1 MRKRNMIRWIFGIP
15 AIVLILIGIILFC
28 EPDRSGITRAAAAK
42 SVALALISP
51 EELNAWEKEYGASHF
66 PADAMGEWYVP
77 YLDYLYEA
85 GYLDEADTP
94 ADREHAE
101 GALTYLEAAQIA
113 KKASVDTKG
122 SALEKRHGK
131 NKACP
136 EDTWWL
142 FYETFLKAVDQD
154 GAVQEESIKVYGTPE
169 NIQGCP
175 AWTAYTSLGTV
186 TFYGLSLDSYV
197 DHELSVWVRDGELI
211 HVKKD
216 MGQNTLYRN
225 VWILNGDS
233 QSLMVYIG
241 NIQRKLS
248 FQKSCK
254 KPEELAG
261 NLADIS
267 MEHGKITKVS
277 LKKERISGK
286 VLSVRD
292 DAIELE
298 GYGSVPLDTEYKVLK
313 TYGDVKRLPLSEIL
327 VGSSSQEFVVAKG
340 MICAVIKEREDTA
353 KQIRVLILGDGFQDK
368 THQTVEISCPGSVKE
383 IQGEEEKE
391 LEPGSMVSVTTG
403 DGSCSAQRL
412 ILEPET
418 GTELTVTSLNRSQ
431 GHPSYAGR
439 LEILDTEEGL
449 VLVNELPLEDYL
461 KKVVPSE
468 MPASYEKEALKAQA
482 VCARTYAYMQMKSN
496 SYRSYGAQID
506 DSTQFQVYNNVE
518 TDAKTTQAVQETY
531 GKMLYYD
538 GNPVTAYYFSTSC
551 GTTTNAAIW
560 DSDPEQTPYLRSL
573 SLQTARSRLSF
584 ENEDAFAQFIKNK
597 EFPAYDASYPFYRWN
612 LKTNGNVIA
621 AHVAG
626 VGTVTD
632 VSVTERGPGG
642 VAMKLLVKGSE
653 GERIITGQNA
663 IRSAL
668 GDSSLS
674 INRGDGKTSEGWELL
689 PSGFLIVEAAGTDQN
704 GVAQFRIYGG
714 GYGHGVGMSQNGAQA
729 MAKTGVNYE
738 EILKYF
744 YDGVT
749 IEEKESADA
758 S

>member
-1 MRKRNMIRWIFGIP
+1 M
-15 AIVLILIGIILFC
+15 
-28 EPDRSGITRAAAAK
+28 
-42 SVALALISP
+42 
-51 EELNAWEKEYGASHF
+51 
-66 PADAMGEWYVP
+66 
-77 YLDYLYEA
+77 
-85 GYLDEADTP
+85 
-94 ADREHAE
+94 
-101 GALTYLEAAQIA
+101 
-113 KKASVDTKG
+113 
-122 SALEKRHGK
+122 
-131 NKACP
+131 
-136 EDTWWL
+136 
-142 FYETFLKAVDQD
+142 
-154 GAVQEESIKVYGTPE
+154 QEESIKVYGTPE

-403 DGSCSAQRL
+403 
-412 ILEPET
+412 
-418 GTELTVTSLNRSQ
+418 
-431 GHPSYAGR
+431 
-439 LEILDTEEGL
+439 
-449 VLVNELPLEDYL
+449 
-461 KKVVPSE
+461 
-468 MPASYEKEALKAQA
+468 MEA
-482 VCARTYAYMQMKSN
+482 
-496 SYRSYGAQID
+496 
-506 DSTQFQVYNNVE
+506 
-518 TDAKTTQAVQETY
+518 
-531 GKMLYYD
+531 
-538 GNPVTAYYFSTSC
+538 
-551 GTTTNAAIW
+551 
-560 DSDPEQTPYLRSL
+560 
-573 SLQTARSRLSF
+573 
-584 ENEDAFAQFIKNK
+584 
-597 EFPAYDASYPFYRWN
+597 
-612 LKTNGNVIA
+612 A
-621 AHVAG
+621 AH
-626 VGTVTD
+626 
-632 VSVTERGPGG
+632 
-642 VAMKLLVKGSE
+642 
-653 GERIITGQNA
+653 
-663 IRSAL
+663 SA
-668 GDSSLS
+668 
-674 INRGDGKTSEGWELL
+674 
-689 PSGFLIVEAAGTDQN
+689 
-704 GVAQFRIYGG
+704 
-714 GYGHGVGMSQNGAQA
+714 
-729 MAKTGVNYE
+729 
-738 EILKYF
+738 
-744 YDGVT
+744 
-749 IEEKESADA
+749 
-758 S
+758 

>member
-1 MRKRNMIRWIFGIP
+1 MHGKKNTAHPI
-15 AIVLILIGIILFC
+15 
-28 EPDRSGITRAAAAK
+28 SGRC
-42 SVALALISP
+42 
-51 EELNAWEKEYGASHF
+51 H
-66 PADAMGEWYVP
+66 GEWYVP

-113 KKASVDTKG
+113 KKASAATKG
-122 SALEKRHGK
+122 SALEKRHSK

-154 GAVQEESIKVYGTPE
+154 GQCRRKASRFTDAGKYPGLPGVDRLYKLRHGHILWSVPGFL
-169 NIQGCP
+169 CR
-175 AWTAYTSLGTV
+175 SRTV
-186 TFYGLSLDSYV
+186 CVG
-197 DHELSVWVRDGELI
+197 ERRELI

-418 GTELTVTSLNRSQ
+418 GTELTLTSLNRSQ
-431 GHPSYAGR
+431 GHPSYAG
-439 LEILDTEEGL
+439 GW
-449 VLVNELPLEDYL
+449 
-461 KKVVPSE
+461 
-468 MPASYEKEALKAQA
+468 
-482 VCARTYAYMQMKSN
+482 KS
-496 SYRSYGAQID
+496 
-506 DSTQFQVYNNVE
+506 
-518 TDAKTTQAVQETY
+518 
-531 GKMLYYD
+531 
-538 GNPVTAYYFSTSC
+538 
-551 GTTTNAAIW
+551 
-560 DSDPEQTPYLRSL
+560 
-573 SLQTARSRLSF
+573 
-584 ENEDAFAQFIKNK
+584 
-597 EFPAYDASYPFYRWN
+597 
-612 LKTNGNVIA
+612 
-621 AHVAG
+621 
-626 VGTVTD
+626 
-632 VSVTERGPGG
+632 
-642 VAMKLLVKGSE
+642 
-653 GERIITGQNA
+653 
-663 IRSAL
+663 
-668 GDSSLS
+668 
-674 INRGDGKTSEGWELL
+674 
-689 PSGFLIVEAAGTDQN
+689 
-704 GVAQFRIYGG
+704 
-714 GYGHGVGMSQNGAQA
+714 
-729 MAKTGVNYE
+729 
-738 EILKYF
+738 
-744 YDGVT
+744 
-749 IEEKESADA
+749 
-758 S
+758 